1 MLGSCTALLAIL
13 MDNKLTGG
21 HIGDSCLAVF
31 RMHQTEQVMETVF
44 KTTAVQHSF
53 NFPIQVDASDE
64 KIDETWDKAQK
75 FVVELKAGDIILAC
89 TDGFFDNL
97 YEDHVQKMIAQY
109 LAETLPSW
117 QDARKAVLLD
127 PQLEY
132 LCVYLATEALRK
144 SYLLEESPF
153 SKDLRAIRPNFPPI
167 GKRDDISLIVGRVS
181 E

>member
-1 MLGSCTALLAIL
+1 
-13 MDNKLTGG
+13 
-21 HIGDSCLAVF
+21 
-31 RMHQTEQVMETVF
+31 
-44 KTTAVQHSF
+44 
-53 NFPIQVDASDE
+53 
-64 KIDETWDKAQK
+64 
-75 FVVELKAGDIILAC
+75 
-89 TDGFFDNL
+89 
-97 YEDHVQKMIAQY
+97 MIAQY